1 MDKRKKRKKALLRK
15 AEIIAG
21 GILIILTSIMLGMIY
36 TDREEKADA
45 QAKEADAGS
54 REAETEEAF
63 ISYNGK
69 KYQYNEEI
77 EICLCMGID
86 KDIPI
91 EEKRQSGSQGLSD
104 ANMLVCVNH
113 RSGEAKILA
122 IPRDTMVTVKV
133 VDEEG
138 QLVQTARQQL
148 TLQYGYG
155 NTARESC
162 RLMADTVSNL
172 LYQVPV
178 ERYCS
183 INMEALPVI
192 NDAVGGV
199 DVAALE
205 DITLNGVDYAAGEP
219 VHLEGSDALAYVRTR
234 DINKAE
240 SAMDRLERQS
250 QYIAAYL
257 GKAGRVIQ
265 QEPSL
270 AAEVFESLDDNM
282 YSNITVEELDKLVS
296 AIADSGTGMENGA
309 MLTVPG
315 EVVMGEK
322 LEEFHV
328 DEDALK
334 EMVIQTFY
342 IEMTEEND

>member
-1 MDKRKKRKKALLRK
+1 MSMDGKKKGKKALLRK
-15 AEIIAG
+15 AEAVAG
-21 GILIILTSIMLGMIY
+21 GILVILVSVMLGMIY
-36 TDREEKADA
+36 TDRQEKADA
-45 QAKEADAGS
+45 QAKEAAAGS
-54 REAETEEAF
+54 REPEPEEDF

-69 KYQYNEEI
+69 KYRYNKDI
-77 EICLCMGID
+77 EACLCMGID
-86 KDIPI
+86 KSLPMG
-91 EEKRQSGSQGLSD
+91 EMGGEGLSD

-113 RSGEAKILA
+113 ESGEVKILA

-133 VDEEG
+133 VDDEG
-138 QLVQTARQQL
+138 QLLQTARQQL
-148 TLQYGYG
+148 TLQYAYG
-155 NTARESC
+155 NTPRESC
-162 RLMADTVSNL
+162 KLMVDAVSNL

-205 DITLNGVDYAAGEP
+205 DITLNGVDYHAGEP
-219 VHLEGSDALAYVRTR
+219 VHLEGADALAYVRTR

-240 SAMDRLERQS
+240 SAMDRLARQS

-257 GKAGRVIQ
+257 DKAGQVIRQ
-265 QEPSL
+265 DPSL
-270 AAEVFESLDDNM
+270 AAEVFEGLDDNM
-282 YSNITVEELDKLVS
+282 CSNITADDLDELVS
-296 AIADSGTGMENGA
+296 VMADSGTGMGGGA

-334 EMVIQTFY
+334 ELVVQTFY
-342 IEMTEEND
+342 IEMTEEKD